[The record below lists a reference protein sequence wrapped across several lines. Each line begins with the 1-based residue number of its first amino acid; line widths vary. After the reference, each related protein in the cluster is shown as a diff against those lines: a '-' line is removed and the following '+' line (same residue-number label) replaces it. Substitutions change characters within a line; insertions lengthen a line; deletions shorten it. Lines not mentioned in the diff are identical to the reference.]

1 MANYIANFISI
12 SSSSANEIRQV
23 KEFVE
28 SDINRFDFSKIIP
41 IEGDIPDKSCVSCSV
56 FQRKFWGCY
65 SNSWNH
71 NPKFF
76 PDMVLSRHMS
86 LYKGSNAMHMVMYR
100 FDTAWINCLPVIE
113 ALHDQFP
120 NTNIIYFYA
129 DEPIATGVG
138 EAYFGKG
145 YMCHRKYEEGSKEA
159 FELWCGLH
167 ETTPENRGY
176 KFDIGLETYVFDE
189 GE

>member
-1 MANYIANFISI
+1 MANYIANYISI
-12 SSSSANEIRQV
+12 SSSSANEIRQI
-23 KEFVE
+23 KEFVA
-28 SDINRFDFSKIIP
+28 SDINTFDFSKIIP
-41 IEGDIPDKSCVSCSV
+41 IEGDIPDQSCLSCSV

-76 PDMVLSRHMS
+76 ADMVLSRHMS
-86 LYKGSNAMHMVMYR
+86 LYKGSNAMYMAMYR
-100 FDTAWINCLPVIE
+100 FDTAWSNCLPVIE

-145 YMCHRKYEEGSKEA
+145 YMCHRKYEDGSKEA

-167 ETTPENRGY
+167 ETTPERRGY
-176 KFDIGLETYVFDE
+176 KFDTGLETYVFDK

>member
-12 SSSSANEIRQV
+12 SSSSANEIRKI
-23 KEFVE
+23 KEFVA
-28 SDINRFDFSKIIP
+28 SDINIFDFSKIVP
-41 IEGDIPDKSCVSCSV
+41 IEGDIPDQSCLSCNV

-76 PDMVLSRHMS
+76 ADMVLSRHMS
-86 LYKGSNAMHMVMYR
+86 LYKGSNAMYMAMYR
-100 FDTAWINCLPVIE
+100 FDTAWTNCLPVIE
-113 ALHDQFP
+113 ALHDKFP
-120 NTNIIYFYA
+120 NTDIIYFYA

-145 YMCHRKYEEGSKEA
+145 YMCHRKYEDGSKEA
-159 FELWCGLH
+159 FELWCDLNS
-167 ETTPENRGY
+167 TTPERRGY
-176 KFDIGLETYVFDE
+176 KFDTGLETYVFDK